1 MKKWQILSAG
11 AFINLENQEKI
22 EQLKYPAREPTVKT
36 PSKINWNDAIKPFG
50 ERLGQS
56 LEYLEFRARNF
67 NAVAAFERV
76 GKFVAEQQKYRLFQK
91 YFPDEWKNSRTSL
104 FKTGCYEHYTER
116 TNEFFELVNQH
127 LFPLLSG
134 WNEDPETDFDNFNIF
149 SLNVDFCCEDIEY
162 ENLRVSYLAALL
174 FFSGDEDIW
183 EFLTRDYKINKED
196 FPDINR
202 YSFDKIWTLEKTGRT
217 GLYLTIFEVID
228 HSTGN
233 PWLDT
238 TNCHTYE
245 LLSWNEQTVELLSK
259 SYRDA
264 QEILEK
270 TEILDGLIEANPK
283 EILLEM
289 ISLWNTGQIPKTR
302 KKRRTKGEKLRR

>member
-1 MKKWQILSAG
+1 MNMSVAIRSK
-11 AFINLENQEKI
+11 
-22 EQLKYPAREPTVKT
+22 PTVKT
-36 PSKINWNDAIKPFG
+36 PSKINWNAATKPFG
-50 ERLGQS
+50 ERLAQS
-56 LEYLEFRARNF
+56 LEYLKFRTQNF

-76 GKFVAEQQKYRLFQK
+76 GKFVAEQQKYLLFQK

-134 WNEDPETDFDNFNIF
+134 WNEDPETDFDNFIIC

-162 ENLRVSYLAALL
+162 ENLRVSFVAALL
-174 FFSGDEDIW
+174 FFSGDEEIW
-183 EFLTRDYKINKED
+183 EFLTHNYHINKED

-202 YSFDKIWTLEKTGRT
+202 YSFDKIWTLEKTGRI

-238 TNCHTYE
+238 TNCHYNE
-245 LLSWNEQTVELLSK
+245 YFSWNEQTVELFSK
-259 SYRDA
+259 SYREA

-289 ISLWNTGQIPKTR
+289 ILLWNIGNFS
-302 KKRRTKGEKLRR
+302 